1 MSRPLRIEYPGA
13 YYHVMNRG
21 RGRQRI
27 YRSPRDYQRF
37 INLLSET
44 CAMWGVRVH
53 AYSLMPNHYH
63 MVMETPGGNV
73 SRAMRH
79 LDGVY
84 TQRYNREYKTDG
96 TLFRGRYKAL
106 LIEKDGYLLQV
117 VRYIHLNPVEG
128 KLVRDAR
135 EHRWTSHRYYVGKE
149 GSPPGLEVGEVLGQF
164 HARRRAAMGLYVR
177 FMREGIDEGTRKL
190 YGRGNWPSMWG
201 SERFKE
207 RIRKRLEREIKD
219 YEIPQGKRERVSPT
233 LRLIEEEVS
242 KSYGMEVRELM
253 GKRRGYWNE
262 ARNVAIYLGRKVG
275 GYRLIEL
282 GQRWGGLKYSS
293 VSGIVYGVE
302 KRLAEYGKLRKRLEE
317 IEKHILNRQT

>member
-13 YYHVMNRG
+13 HYHVMTRG

-63 MVMETPGGNV
+63 MVMETPGGNI

-84 TQRYNREYKTDG
+84 TQRYNREHKTDG

-135 EHRWTSHRYYVGKE
+135 EK
-149 GSPPGLEVGEVLGQF
+149 GSSL
-164 HARRRAAMGLYVR
+164 
-177 FMREGIDEGTRKL
+177 
-190 YGRGNWPSMWG
+190 
-201 SERFKE
+201 
-207 RIRKRLEREIKD
+207 
-219 YEIPQGKRERVSPT
+219 
-233 LRLIEEEVS
+233 
-242 KSYGMEVRELM
+242 
-253 GKRRGYWNE
+253 
-262 ARNVAIYLGRKVG
+262 
-275 GYRLIEL
+275 
-282 GQRWGGLKYSS
+282 
-293 VSGIVYGVE
+293 
-302 KRLAEYGKLRKRLEE
+302 
-317 IEKHILNRQT
+317 

>member
-13 YYHVMNRG
+13 YYHIMNRG

-27 YRSPRDYQRF
+27 YRSQGDYQRF
-37 INLLSET
+37 IYLLSET

-53 AYSLMPNHYH
+53 AYSLMVNHYH
-63 MVMETPGGNV
+63 LLLETPRGNI

-84 TQRYNREYKTDG
+84 TQRYNREHKTDG

-106 LIEKDGYLLQV
+106 LIEKDSHLLQV
-117 VRYIHLNPVEG
+117 VRYIHLNPVEA
-128 KLVRDAR
+128 KVVREAR
-135 EHRWTSHRYYVGKE
+135 EHPWTSHRYYVGR
-149 GSPPGLEVGEVLGQF
+149 GGGPVGLVIEEVLGQF
-164 HARRRAAMGLYVR
+164 HKRRRAARDLYVR
-177 FMREGIDEGTRKL
+177 FMREGIDDGTRKL

-201 SERFKE
+201 SEGFKE
-207 RIRKRLEREIKD
+207 RMRKRLEGKRSD

-233 LRLIEEEVS
+233 LRMIEEEVS
-242 KSYGMEVRELM
+242 ESYGMEVRELKR
-253 GKRRGYWNE
+253 KRRGYWDE

-275 GYRLIEL
+275 GCRLIEL

-302 KRLAEYGKLRKRLEE
+302 KRLAEYVKLRKRLEE
-317 IEKHILNRQT
+317 IEKRILNRQT